1 VCIPLSDFGK
11 RLPVIGDNG
20 WIEMNKKCRIKKIGV
35 LTMVTGYNSADS
47 LRNKNAQTRLKEFSN
62 RYCIAIIMVFII
74 IGGSVYPVVADKGD
88 VYHDGGLF
96 TEDMKNKHPVYAP
109 GVLQKMT
116 ESSNSVIA
124 IKQNWANLTPAE
136 QKTTPTLLYLISL
149 QKTSNNLSDEY
160 LVQQMMSANLLKTA
174 TSQGEMTT
182 GKSPDLIFLDI
193 KMKPN
198 NSTHSIDPYI
208 YKLNGRAEDWG
219 AITTWVKI
227 SDLMHIANLSGV
239 GSIRTV
245 TYGLF
250 NIGTVEIQGN
260 TTLHS

>member
-1 VCIPLSDFGK
+1 
-11 RLPVIGDNG
+11 
-20 WIEMNKKCRIKKIGV
+20 MNKKCGVKKIGV
-35 LTMVTGYNSADS
+35 LTSVAGYNSAGS
-47 LRNKNAQTRLKEFSN
+47 LRNKKVQTRLKEFSN
-62 RYCIAIIMVFII
+62 RSGIALIMVFII
-74 IGGSVYPVVADKGD
+74 IGGPVYPVAADMGD

-124 IKQNWANLTPAE
+124 IKQNWANLTSAE
-136 QKTTPTLLYLISL
+136 RKMSPEMLYLISL

-182 GKSPDLIFLDI
+182 GNPPDIIFLDI
-193 KMKPN
+193 KMKSN
-198 NSTHSIDPYI
+198 NSTHSVDPYI

-227 SDLMHIANLSGV
+227 SDLMNIANLSGV

-245 TYGLF
+245 TCGLY
-250 NIGTVEIQGN
+250 NNGTVEF
-260 TTLHS
+260 